1 MSREYFQLPEFL
13 EKLLQSNPFY
23 SPFQP
28 EETGNQ
34 VAPNNDSSPSPPALS
49 PPGLLSRLFSGIIF
63 ERPSVFR
70 VQFYNSD
77 LEDGSPS
84 PDGNNNYSTEP
95 KAVFGSPLCLGVCV
109 PVQVI
114 FKYKIVVYVE
124 KQTV

>member
-1 MSREYFQLPEFL
+1 MSREYFQLPELL

-23 SPFQP
+23 SSLQA
-28 EETGNQ
+28 EEKESQ
-34 VAPNNDSSPSPPALS
+34 VAPNNDSSTSSPTLS
-49 PPGLLSRLFSGIIF
+49 PPGLLSRLFSGIVF
-63 ERPSVFR
+63 ERPSLFR

-84 PDGNNNYSTEP
+84 PDGNNSTEP

-114 FKYKIVVYVE
+114 RSKKYCS
-124 KQTV
+124 